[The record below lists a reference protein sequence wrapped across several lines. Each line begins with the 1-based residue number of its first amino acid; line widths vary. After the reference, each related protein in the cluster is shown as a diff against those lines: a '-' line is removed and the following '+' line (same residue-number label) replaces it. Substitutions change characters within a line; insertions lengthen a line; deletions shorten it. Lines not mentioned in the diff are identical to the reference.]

1 MPIYIKIPGITGTVK
16 EDGHKGWLSVD
27 SCDFEVTREISE
39 GTGAAKNREL
49 RAPVVSAYNFAKK
62 VDDSSGGLAK
72 WSIGEPS
79 KGIVEIHYCKTGA
92 AGFETYLAIK
102 LAQCIL
108 SKYEVSTDDS
118 PEEKGTENFSISY
131 LSIEMKFQ
139 QYDEAGS
146 AEGGPD
152 ITAYN
157 LRNGKAE
164 WVAIGG

>member
-1 MPIYIKIPGITGTVK
+1 MPIYVKIPGITGTVK
-16 EDGHKGWLSVD
+16 EANHKGWISVD
-27 SCDFEVTREISE
+27 SCDVEVVREVSE
-39 GTGAAKNREL
+39 GTGAAKNRET
-49 RAPVVSAYNFAKK
+49 RAPVVGVYNFAKK

-79 KGIVEIHYCKTGA
+79 KGIVEIHFLKTGE
-92 AGFETYLAIK
+92 AGFDAYLSIK

-108 SKYEVSTDDS
+108 SKYECSADDS
-118 PEEKGTENFSISY
+118 AEEKGSENFSISY
-131 LSIEMKFQ
+131 LSIETKFQ
-139 QYDEAGS
+139 QYGEDGK

-164 WVAIGG
+164 WVAIG